1 MLKEKSKSTY
11 SWNFMK
17 EFKHMAK
24 LNSEDEELEAMFFE
38 EVEARNRGVRV
49 FVA

>member
-1 MLKEKSKSTY
+1 
-11 SWNFMK
+11 MK
-17 EFKHMAK
+17 GHK
-24 LNSEDEELEAMFFE
+24 EAMFFE